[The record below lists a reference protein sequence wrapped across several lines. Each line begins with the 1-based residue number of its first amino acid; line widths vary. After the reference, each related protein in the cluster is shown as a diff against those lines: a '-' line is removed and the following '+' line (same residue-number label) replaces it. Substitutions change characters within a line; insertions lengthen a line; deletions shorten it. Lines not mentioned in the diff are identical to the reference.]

1 MKISYLPY
9 ELNLKHEFNIS
20 YYSRNTTPVV
30 LVRIEHEGYTGYGE
44 ASLPQYLNETQ
55 ESIVFFLKSIMPVVK
70 CCNNIEELIYIVN
83 VYEPDNLPAKA
94 AVNIALNDLKGKIS
108 KQPVYKIFG
117 INQSILPYTSFTI
130 GLDNKNLLKKKI
142 KEAEEYKIL
151 KVKLGKGNDKEII
164 ETIREVTDKPLFID
178 VNQGWN
184 DKYYALDILE
194 WMKDQ
199 NVLIAEQPFPKENYN
214 DTFWL
219 KDRSPIPIIADEA
232 FQTLAD
238 IDKIKDLYT
247 GINIKLMK
255 CGGVNNALSILRKA
269 KEYNLKIMLGCMTET
284 SCAVSAAI
292 NLAGLIDYADLDG
305 NLLITNDPFT
315 SDTIE
320 EGRLKLPL
328 LPGLGIKLIEGINFI
343 EL

>member
-1 MKISYLPY
+1 MKISYLLY

-20 YYSRNTTPVV
+20 YYSRKTTPVV

-70 CCNNIEELIYIVN
+70 CCNDIEELLSIVN
-83 VYEPDNLPAKA
+83 DYEPDNLPAKA

-130 GLDNKNLLKKKI
+130 GLDNKNLLQDKI
-142 KEAEEYKIL
+142 KEAGEYKIL
-151 KVKLGKGNDKEII
+151 KVKLGNGNDKEII
-164 ETIREVTDKPLFID
+164 ETIRELTDKPLFID

-219 KDRSPIPIIADEA
+219 KERAPIPIIADEA

-247 GINIKLMK
+247 GINIKLIK
-255 CGGVNNALSILRKA
+255 CGGINNALSIISKA

-328 LPGLGIKLIEGINFI
+328 LPGLGINLIEGINFI

>member
-20 YYSRNTTPVV
+20 YYSRKTTPVV
-30 LVRIEHEGYTGYGE
+30 LVKIEYEGYSGYGE

-55 ESIVFFLKSIMPVVK
+55 ESIVLFLISIMPVIK
-70 CCNNIEELIYIVN
+70 CCNNIEELLSIVN
-83 VYEPDNLPAKA
+83 DYKSNNLPAKA
-94 AVNIALNDLKGKIS
+94 AVNIALNDLKGKMNN
-108 KQPVYKIFG
+108 QPVYKIFG
-117 INQSILPYTSFTI
+117 IDESILPYTSFTI
-130 GLDNKNLLKKKI
+130 GIDNKNLLQQKI
-142 KEAEEYKIL
+142 NEADEYKIL

-164 ETIREVTDKPLFID
+164 ESIRELTDKPLFID

-194 WMKDQ
+194 WMNEK
-199 NVLIAEQPFPKENYN
+199 NVLVAEQPFLKENYK
-214 DTFWL
+214 DTLWL
-219 KDRSPIPIIADEA
+219 KDRSPVPIIADES
-232 FQTLAD
+232 FQTLSD
-238 IDKIKDLYT
+238 LDKVKDSYS

-255 CGGVNNALSILRKA
+255 CGGINNALSIINKA
-269 KEYNLKIMLGCMTET
+269 KENNLKIMLGCMTET

-315 SDTIE
+315 SETIE

-328 LPGLGIKLIEGINFI
+328 LPGLGINFIKGLNFI

>member
-1 MKISYLPY
+1 
-9 ELNLKHEFNIS
+9 
-20 YYSRNTTPVV
+20 
-30 LVRIEHEGYTGYGE
+30 
-44 ASLPQYLNETQ
+44 
-55 ESIVFFLKSIMPVVK
+55 
-70 CCNNIEELIYIVN
+70 
-83 VYEPDNLPAKA
+83 
-94 AVNIALNDLKGKIS
+94 
-108 KQPVYKIFG
+108 
-117 INQSILPYTSFTI
+117 LPYTSFTI